1 MNCEEKLA
9 QFIKDQEVAEA
20 NETLTGIWSKSGSL
34 NGEAAFS
41 VIY

>member
-9 QFIKDQEVAEA
+9 QFIKDQEVAGA
-20 NETLTGIWSKSGSL
+20 SETLTGIWSKSGSL
-34 NGEAAFS
+34 NEKSAFR